1 MANEDPNVIATDDPE
16 LAKSLGFT
24 DYDQSTGQWTK
35 TPETVEEVEQ
45 YAADEREQGGE
56 VTAHATGTV
65 TPGEGEPGGIDFRTD
80 DDDEVD
86 DDEDHPAV

>member
-1 MANEDPNVIATDDPE
+1 MANQNPNVVATDDPE
-16 LAKSLGFT
+16 LAKSLGL
-24 DYDQSTGQWTK
+24 DYYDESTGQWTK

-45 YAADEREQGGE
+45 YAADEREQDDEQVGE
-56 VTAHATGTV
+56 VTAHAAGTV
-65 TPGEGEPGGIDFRTD
+65 TPGEGESGD